1 MKKAVG
7 MLFASV
13 ALIVAGV
20 VGAPPA
26 ARAGTLVATCTTSSA
41 EITIDPASGEV
52 TGTATLSGCTAPGR
66 PDIHSGTVSISG
78 HAPVRTALLIETIT
92 TDTITWNTG
101 EITSD
106 TTTRTFAGVSAV
118 VEVGAGA
125 SVAGLFHPSA
135 SAETGTGTRT
145 NPSVSP
151 LAAADPY
158 NINVITMVLH
168 MELTLAVT
176 DLE

>member
-1 MKKAVG
+1 MKKVVG

-13 ALIVAGV
+13 ALIAAGAVA
-20 VGAPPA
+20 APPA
-26 ARAGTLVATCTTSSA
+26 ARAGTVVAICAAGSA
-41 EITIDPASGEV
+41 EFKIDPDSGEV

-66 PDIHSGTVSISG
+66 PDIHSATVSISG
-78 HAPVRTALLIETIT
+78 HAPVSTPLLTETIT

-101 EITSD
+101 ETTSE
-106 TTTRTFAGVSAV
+106 THTRTFAGVSAV

-125 SVAGLFHPSA
+125 SVAGLFHPFA

-151 LAAADPY
+151 LAAPFDFTY
-158 NINVITMVLH
+158 DINI
-168 MELTLAVT
+168 LTLTFEGTVSIVN
-176 DLE
+176 